1 MSRIIC
7 QLFLAHD
14 TILAYNSPIFPE
26 QEGPV
31 GRVAA
36 LFDMDLTLL
45 DATSGALYARY
56 LYRSGQ
62 IGRRQLARVAWWG
75 LLGRLGLLDVQALVP
90 SMLVDIA
97 GDDERALRRSC
108 DLWFAAD
115 VLPHVTE
122 AGLQRVAE
130 HKSQGHVVAIVSGS
144 TQYAVGPLADH
155 LGISGQY
162 VCTHIESENGRL
174 TGRIVPPVCYGE
186 GKVVWAQ
193 RFAADLDVDLA
204 ASYFYT
210 DSISDLPLLEAVAH
224 PVAVNPDPR
233 LQRLARKRGWPIEL
247 FY

>member
-1 MSRIIC
+1 
-7 QLFLAHD
+7 
-14 TILAYNSPIFPE
+14 
-26 QEGPV
+26 V

-36 LFDMDLTLL
+36 LFDMDRTLL
-45 DATSGALYARY
+45 DATSGTLYARY

-75 LLGRLGLLDVQALVP
+75 LLGRLGLLDVQALLP
-90 SMLVDIA
+90 RMLVDIA
-97 GDDERALRRSC
+97 GDDESALRRTS
-108 DLWFAAD
+108 DLWFVAD
-115 VLPHVTE
+115 LLPHVTE
-122 AGLQRVAE
+122 VGLQRVAE
-130 HKSQGHVVAIVSGS
+130 HKAQGHVVAIVSGS

-155 LGISGQY
+155 LGIPGKY

-193 RFAADLDVDLA
+193 RFAADLDVDLS

-210 DSISDLPLLEAVAH
+210 DSISDLPLLEQVAH

-233 LQRLARKRGWPIEL
+233 LRRLARQRGWPIEL